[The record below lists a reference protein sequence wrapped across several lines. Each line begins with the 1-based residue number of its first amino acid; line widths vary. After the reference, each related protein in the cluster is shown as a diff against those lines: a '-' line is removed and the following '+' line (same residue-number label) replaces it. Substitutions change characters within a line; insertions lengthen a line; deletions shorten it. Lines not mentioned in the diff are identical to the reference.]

1 MAKSLEK
8 MTHMELEKLRADVES
23 AMTVAKRRAKK
34 DAKQAAEA
42 AAAKFGFTLAELM
55 PGSAGKGAKHK
66 TAAAKYANPSD
77 PAQTWT
83 GKGRQPKWYKD
94 AIAAGTNPSKLEV

>member
-8 MTHMELEKLRADVES
+8 MTHLELEKLRADVES
-23 AMTVAKRRAKK
+23 AMTAAKRRAKK

-55 PGSAGKGAKHK
+55 PGKAAKGGKNKAG
-66 TAAAKYANPSD
+66 AAKYANPSD

-94 AIAAGTNPSKLEV
+94 EIAAGTNPSKLEV

>member
-8 MTHMELEKLRADVES
+8 MTHLELEKLRTDVES
-23 AMTVAKRRAKK
+23 AMITAKRRAKK

-42 AAAKFGFTLAELM
+42 AAAKFGFSLTELM
-55 PGSAGKGAKHK
+55 PGAAGKGAKRK
-66 TAAAKYANPSD
+66 TGAAKYANPAN
-77 PAQTWT
+77 PAETWT

-94 AIAAGTNPSKLEV
+94 AVAGGTDPSKLEV